1 MGSIASVV
9 VSGDVIDS
17 IVEHLDGVLEGV
29 PDSHKVI
36 ALIAYA
42 LSIQKPDMTPEQAV
56 HGAEETT
63 RFMCLFLSNLDDE
76 KLTDEEKRL
85 KIN

>member
-1 MGSIASVV
+1 MGNIASVV

-29 PDSHKVI
+29 PDSHKIV

-56 HGAEETT
+56 HAAEETT
-63 RFMCLFLSNLDDE
+63 KFMCLYLSGLEDE
-76 KLTDEEKRL
+76 KLTDEEKKRR
-85 KIN
+85 IN